1 MRTAGDA
8 DPAPERREQCR
19 FTRPRC
25 TPVRRSPIG
34 RAGAGRP
41 RCVVVGRHG
50 RVVHQDYVL
59 WCRARRTSAC
69 PQRNP
74 MESPGAPKSTS
85 WLAGWIGRIR
95 MRLMTLLEER
105 LR

>member
-1 MRTAGDA
+1 
-8 DPAPERREQCR
+8 
-19 FTRPRC
+19 
-25 TPVRRSPIG
+25 
-34 RAGAGRP
+34 
-41 RCVVVGRHG
+41 
-50 RVVHQDYVL
+50 
-59 WCRARRTSAC
+59 
-69 PQRNP
+69 